1 MLIKKH
7 FSNELLHESPTVFT
21 DLIKKKGRIYIYI
34 CETVIYM
41 VYCRTVF
48 DKT

>member
-21 DLIKKKGRIYIYI
+21 DLIKKREGYIF
-34 CETVIYM
+34 TSV
-41 VYCRTVF
+41 RQ
-48 DKT
+48 